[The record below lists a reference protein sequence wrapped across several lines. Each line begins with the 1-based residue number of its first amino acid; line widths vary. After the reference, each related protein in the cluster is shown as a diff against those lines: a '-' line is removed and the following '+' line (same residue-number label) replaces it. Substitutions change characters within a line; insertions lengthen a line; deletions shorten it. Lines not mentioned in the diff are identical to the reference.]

1 MRKENIFIA
10 LFAIIL
16 SIQGVFAASIVNQ
29 GVRAYVLQEIID
41 ISVNS
46 IDYGDILPG
55 EEVFRDSNVTV
66 NDANTVDLTV
76 NIQVSDPGTGNL
88 FHHIWFDVESNGFS
102 DDAEIGTGTET
113 LNLDDLPFS
122 PFGSHFTQ
130 TIPTKLVVPADFS
143 SFGDITGIVAYTAM
157 KRV

>member
-1 MRKENIFIA
+1 MEFDDRTTVPIGLTSTKTLWLDTINN
-10 LFAIIL
+10 LRRDTNR
-16 SIQGVFAASIVNQ
+16 VFNKIEGS
-29 GVRAYVLQEIID
+29 YHT
-41 ISVNS
+41 
-46 IDYGDILPG
+46 
-55 EEVFRDSNVTV
+55 DSNTMSAWVHLLQPVPV
-66 NDANTVDLTV
+66 NLTV

-88 FHHIWFDVESNGFS
+88 FYHIWFDIESNGFS
-102 DDAEIGTGTET
+102 DDTEIGTGTET

-143 SFGDITGIVAYTAM
+143 SFGDIAGTVAYTAM